1 MAPFRGWRP
10 LPAES
15 SRYRVPEG
23 SPGASY
29 GDMHASS
36 VLAAGS
42 PQRRPEG
49 WRPSSQSCPGRMPT
63 AWHLGESEP
72 VTAVRIGTIGGRV
85 RRLAHIL
92 SLASP
97 RTGWSTWPPGALE
110 HEALV
115 RFRAGAVSDRSRQAA
130 PLTWACHGRWQVAGS
145 ATRRPAC
152 CLPGSGPGRRL
163 ARWVRKVTAAPGRH
177 GHEHR
182 SRCSPRARRQHGVPY
197 GARRHF
203 EGFFAVPCRPRRAH
217 GLVCRVRFP
226 IGAGPTCGRNI
237 RSAAWTDQV
246 NGAWVRRCGA
256 GWRYGTFPQPGSPA
270 WRDVR

>member
-1 MAPFRGWRP
+1 
-10 LPAES
+10 
-15 SRYRVPEG
+15 
-23 SPGASY
+23 
-29 GDMHASS
+29 MHASS

-92 SLASP
+92 SRASP

-203 EGFFAVPCRPRRAH
+203 EGFFAVPCRPPARARS
-217 GLVCRVRFP
+217 GLPRPVPDWCRSDVR
-226 IGAGPTCGRNI
+226 AKYSLCGVDRPGQWSVGEALWGRLALWNLPPA
-237 RSAAWTDQV
+237 RVPGMERCPVMDRPRVGSMSALLPGCRP
-246 NGAWVRRCGA
+246 NCCMRRRC
-256 GWRYGTFPQPGSPA
+256 S
-270 WRDVR
+270 